1 MSTVEQAGAG
11 FDIRRLALVVALA
24 LTIAVIAAGTWVL
37 GSGADPVEQDRAAV
51 ITELRAPDRAQ
62 PPLSVAP
69 LSVPA
74 PGGSSG

>member
-1 MSTVEQAGAG
+1 MSTVEQAGAR
-11 FDIRRLALVVALA
+11 FEVRRLALSVTLA
-24 LTIAVIAAGTWVL
+24 LTIAAIAAGTWVL

-69 LSVPA
+69 LPASA
-74 PGGSSG
+74 PGGGSG